1 MRLSSPECA
10 WVRLIAPLAETIA
23 RRLYGIEPRADGT
36 LAPREDWRDWLLDQ
50 IVKLLPAWAL
60 QPEDLNTD
68 GIDPNGED
76 YHVHDCTVD
85 NDDDSI
91 AVKPSSG
98 KDRFECS
105 QDMLFERLTLTGFGA
120 SVGSVPPSADVNC
133 VRNLTFRNLSMP
145 GTGKGIYIK
154 SNPSCGA
161 GVDRFGRTV
170 QKTSVLEDITFEDVN
185 ISRPIWWAVWIGPQQ
200 QHEPGSALG
209 DKCALAYPL
218 RDTCPTQGCST
229 FSNITLRRVTIEEPL
244 LSPGVILGNVS
255 NPMRGLTLEDVN
267 VKFGPNPKSG
277 AWPWGRTYLCQA
289 AALTSLG
296 GTSPAPVCS

>member
-1 MRLSSPECA
+1 
-10 WVRLIAPLAETIA
+10 
-23 RRLYGIEPRADGT
+23 
-36 LAPREDWRDWLLDQ
+36 
-50 IVKLLPAWAL
+50 
-60 QPEDLNTD
+60 
-68 GIDPNGED
+68 
-76 YHVHDCTVD
+76 
-85 NDDDSI
+85 
-91 AVKPSSG
+91 
-98 KDRFECS
+98 
-105 QDMLFERLTLTGFGA
+105 
-120 SVGSVPPSADVNC
+120 
-133 VRNLTFRNLSMP
+133 MP